1 MLKKTVAL
9 GVCAISLM
17 IGISSGHAE
26 ENVVID
32 MSVLDSLGAPTSAAV
47 SSSKPLFPTVKKKTV
62 KPKAKVKKAKKA
74 KTVKAPEVK
83 VEAPKPEVV
92 APEVKVETPKP
103 EVVVPEVKVE
113 APKPEVVTPEVKVE
127 APKPEV
133 VTPEIKVEAPKP
145 EVVTPEVRVE
155 APKPEVVAPEV
166 KVETPKSEVVAPE
179 VKVETPKPEV
189 VASEAKVET
198 PKPEVVVP
206 EVKTE
211 VPKREVIISQPQA
224 NQASQTGIITFA
236 PDQSDLNDAQKRIID
251 DTLASFQ
258 NPKVNKMSII
268 SYSLS
273 GGENVFQNKRIS
285 LNRAVNT
292 RSYLL
297 EKGYKNFSIKIINIE
312 ADDDRINTVSLTELK
327 K

>member
-17 IGISSGHAE
+17 IGTSSGHAE

-32 MSVLDSLGAPTSAAV
+32 MSVLDSLGAPSSAAI
-47 SSSKPLFPTVKKKTV
+47 SSSKPLFPTVKKKTA
-62 KPKAKVKKAKKA
+62 KPKAKVKKAKAVKA
-74 KTVKAPEVK
+74 PKVKVETPKPEVVAPEVK

-92 APEVKVETPKP
+92 APEVKVEAQKP
-103 EVVVPEVKVE
+103 EVVAPEVK
-113 APKPEVVTPEVKVE
+113 
-127 APKPEV
+127 
-133 VTPEIKVEAPKP
+133 
-145 EVVTPEVRVE
+145 VE

-166 KVETPKSEVVAPE
+166 KVEASKPEVVAPE
-179 VKVETPKPEV
+179 VKIET
-189 VASEAKVET
+189 
-198 PKPEVVVP
+198 
-206 EVKTE
+206 
-211 VPKREVIISQPQA
+211 PKREVVISQPQA

-236 PDQSDLNDAQKRIID
+236 SDQSDLNDAQKKIID

-268 SYSLS
+268 SYSIS

-297 EKGYKNFSIKIINIE
+297 EKGYKNFSIKIINVE
-312 ADDDRINTVSLTELK
+312 ADDDRINTVSLSELK

>member
-1 MLKKTVAL
+1 MICSIVDKLTEQEGKEMLKKTVAL

-32 MSVLDSLGAPTSAAV
+32 MSVLDSLGAPSSAAV
-47 SSSKPLFPTVKKKTV
+47 SSSKPLFPTVKKKTA

-74 KTVKAPEVK
+74 KAVKAPEVK
-83 VEAPKPEVV
+83 VEAPKPEAV
-92 APEVKVETPKP
+92 APEVKVEAPKP

-113 APKPEVVTPEVKVE
+113 APKPEVV
-127 APKPEV
+127 A
-133 VTPEIKVEAPKP
+133 PEIKVE
-145 EVVTPEVRVE
+145 
-155 APKPEVVAPEV
+155 
-166 KVETPKSEVVAPE
+166 S
-179 VKVETPKPEV
+179 
-189 VASEAKVET
+189 
-198 PKPEVVVP
+198 
-206 EVKTE
+206 
-211 VPKREVIISQPQA
+211 PKREVAISQPQA

-236 PDQSDLNDAQKRIID
+236 ADQSDLNDAQKKIID

-268 SYSLS
+268 SYSIS

-297 EKGYKNFSIKIINIE
+297 EKGYKNFSIKIINVE
-312 ADDDRINTVSLTELK
+312 ADDNRINTVSLTELK

>member
-32 MSVLDSLGAPTSAAV
+32 MSVLDSLGAPSSAAV
-47 SSSKPLFPTVKKKTV
+47 SSSKPLFPTVKKKTA

-74 KTVKAPEVK
+74 KAVKAPEVK
-83 VEAPKPEVV
+83 VDASKPEAVAPEVKVEAPRPEAVAPEVKVEAPKPEVVAPEVKVEAPKPKAVAPEVKVEAPKPKAVAPEVKVEAPKPEVVVPEVKVETPKPEVV

-113 APKPEVVTPEVKVE
+113 T
-127 APKPEV
+127 
-133 VTPEIKVEAPKP
+133 
-145 EVVTPEVRVE
+145 
-155 APKPEVVAPEV
+155 PKPEVVAPEI
-166 KVETPKSEVVAPE
+166 KVES
-179 VKVETPKPEV
+179 
-189 VASEAKVET
+189 
-198 PKPEVVVP
+198 
-206 EVKTE
+206 
-211 VPKREVIISQPQA
+211 PKREVVISQPQA

-236 PDQSDLNDAQKRIID
+236 ADQSDLNDAQKKIID

-268 SYSLS
+268 SYSIS

-297 EKGYKNFSIKIINIE
+297 EKGYKNFSIKIINVE
-312 ADDDRINTVSLTELK
+312 ADDNRINTVSLTELK

>member
-1 MLKKTVAL
+1 MICLIVDKLTEQEGKEMLKKTVAL

-103 EVVVPEVKVE
+103 EVVAPEVKVE
-113 APKPEVVTPEVKVE
+113 TPKPEVV
-127 APKPEV
+127 A
-133 VTPEIKVEAPKP
+133 PEIKVEASKP
-145 EVVTPEVRVE
+145 EVVAPEVKVE

-166 KVETPKSEVVAPE
+166 KVETPKPEVVVPE
-179 VKVETPKPEV
+179 VKVE
-189 VASEAKVET
+189 A

-211 VPKREVIISQPQA
+211 APKREVIISQPQA

-297 EKGYKNFSIKIINIE
+297 EKGYKNFSIKIINVE
-312 ADDDRINTVSLTELK
+312 ADDNRINTVSLSELK